1 MVAYES
7 EDQVFCRRT
16 WHRGA
21 TYDGGEQTAKRS
33 VQCNRTLFRCFNR
46 NVDVGGNIASDT
58 TTNVEKE
65 SHYEGG
71 SPHSPLKSRIRKRIR
86 ERS

>member
-1 MVAYES
+1 MVAYQS

-33 VQCNRTLFRCFNR
+33 VQRNRTLFNR
-46 NVDVGGNIASDT
+46 NVNVGGNIASDT
-58 TTNVEKE
+58 TTDVEKE
-65 SHYEGG
+65 SHYEGD

>member
-1 MVAYES
+1 MVAYQS

-21 TYDGGEQTAKRS
+21 TYDGGEQKAKRL
-33 VQCNRTLFRCFNR
+33 VRRNRTLFNR
-46 NVDVGGNIASDT
+46 NVNVGSNIASDT

-65 SHYEGG
+65 SHYEGD